1 MTPSSSHKQRG
12 AEAQV
17 FAARHEKQCKI
28 CGNWHSMIM
37 PIMKRLRLLFYSLA
51 FLEIILLTA
60 YEAWGK
66 ATLR

>member
-1 MTPSSSHKQRG
+1 M
-12 AEAQV
+12 
-17 FAARHEKQCKI
+17 
-28 CGNWHSMIM
+28 NM

-51 FLEIILLTA
+51 LLEILLLTA